1 MKKSI
6 VLTTAIIALS
16 TFAAINAQ
24 SNNKIYT
31 DNNPFLVG
39 KRHGAIVIVNN
50 NSSMNLKDAVYD
62 KNPFLAEKRHGAIIV
77 VNRNS
82 NINPVVANL
91 VANRNPFLA
100 EKRHGAIVFQ
110 NANSISKISKTL
122 IEQSFFLRQKR
133 HQ

>member
-24 SNNKIYT
+24 SNSKIYA

-39 KRHGAIVIVNN
+39 KRHGAIIIVNN

-77 VNRNS
+77 INRNS
-82 NINPVVANL
+82 SINHVVAD
-91 VANRNPFLA
+91 RNPFLA

-110 NANSISKISKTL
+110 NANSISKISKPL